1 MKKLILA
8 ATLLLVFAFV
18 NAQSLDEIVKKYSDA
33 NKLDN
38 LSKIT
43 TIKITSKTSVM
54 GQEIPGEIWMK
65 NPDKIKIVQSA
76 AGMSIVMAFDGQ
88 KGYMINPTTGSN
100 DPVEMDMAMVK
111 QQIAGRNMF
120 QNSLVTMHKNGS
132 LSLEGEEMV
141 NGKPAFKVKQTTEG
155 VVAYLFIDKVTF
167 LAVKA
172 STTVNQGAQSI
183 SVDSYPSDYK
193 ETNGVMIPMKTTQ
206 SLSGMDIVSTI
217 EKVEVNIPMADSVFK
232 LK

>member
-8 ATLLLVFAFV
+8 ATLLFVFAFV

-38 LSKIT
+38 LSKIS

-54 GQEIPGEIWMK
+54 GQDIPSEIWMK

-88 KGYMINPTTGSN
+88 KGYMINPTSGSN
-100 DPVEMDMAMVK
+100 DPVEMDMTMVK
-111 QQIAGRNMF
+111 QQIANRNMF
-120 QNSLVTMHKNGS
+120 QSSLVTMHKNGS
-132 LSLEGEEMV
+132 LSLEGEEIV
-141 NGKPAFKVKQTTEG
+141 NGKPAIKVKQTTEG
-155 VVAYLFIDKVTF
+155 IVAYLYIDKVTF

-172 STTVNQGAQSI
+172 STTVNQGGQSI
-183 SVDSYPSDYK
+183 SVDSYPTDYK
-193 ETNGVMIPMKTTQ
+193 ETNGVMVPMKTTQ
-206 SLSGMDIVSTI
+206 SLSGMDIVTTI

>member
-8 ATLLLVFAFV
+8 ATLLFVFAFV
-18 NAQSLDEIVKKYSDA
+18 NAQSLDEIVKKYSAA

-38 LSKIT
+38 LSKVS

-54 GQEIPGEIWMK
+54 GQDMPIETWMK
-65 NPDKIKIVQSA
+65 NPDKIKVVTTA
-76 AGMSIVMAFDGQ
+76 GGMSIVMAFDGQ

-100 DPVEMDMAMVK
+100 DPVEMDMNMVK
-111 QQIAGRNMF
+111 QQIANRNMF
-120 QNSLVTMHKNGS
+120 QNSLATMYKNGS
-132 LSLEGEEMV
+132 LSLESEEVV
-141 NGKPAFKVKQTTEG
+141 NGKPAFKIKQTTEG
-155 VVAYLFIDKVTF
+155 AVSYLYIDKGTF

-172 STTVNQGAQSI
+172 STTVNQGGQSI

-193 ETNGVMIPMKTTQ
+193 ETNGVMVPMVTKQ
-206 SLSGMDIVSTI
+206 SLSGMDIVTTI
-217 EKVEVNIPMADSVFK
+217 VKVEVNIPMEDNVFK